1 MDKKKEVKK
10 LLEESGHGNLFTE
23 ENYKIASSLT
33 KIVEKQDVNL
43 KTFFQT
49 LEGMR
54 EKYIHDLIVMNKK

>member
-1 MDKKKEVKK
+1 MSKKKEVKK
-10 LLEESGHGNLFTE
+10 LLVESGHRNLFTE
-23 ENYKIASSLT
+23 ENYKIASNLT
-33 KIVEKQDVNL
+33 KIIEKQDVKL